1 MIAENEEELQIL
13 QDNLNQAMMKEEGIM
28 NE

>member
-13 QDNLNQAMMKEEGIM
+13 QDNLNQAMIKEEGIM